1 MTKKLFLFI
10 VCIIFT
16 TAYPLKNNKNKTSQI
31 IDTWIW
37 EKTIGGENNPY
48 VSTPKTIGFNK
59 KIVFTPEGKIIT
71 YKDNVEIR
79 NSAYEIKKGFSIS
92 HQSEKDLIAFEG
104 KTYVIEN
111 LDNQN
116 LTIISNDSEGIRTI
130 YKK

>member
-10 VCIIFT
+10 VFIIFT

-48 VSTPKTIGFNK
+48 VTTPKTIGFNK
-59 KIVFTPEGKIIT
+59 KIVFTADGKIIT
-71 YKDNVEIR
+71 YRDDVEIR
-79 NSAYEIKKGFSIS
+79 NSMYEIKKGIS
-92 HQSEKDLIAFEG
+92 VFDQSEKDLISFEG
-104 KTYVIEN
+104 KTYIIEN
-111 LDNQN
+111 IDNQN
-116 LTIISNDSEGIRTI
+116 LTIISNDSEGTRTI

>member
-10 VCIIFT
+10 VSIIFT
-16 TAYPLKNNKNKTSQI
+16 TAYPLEINSAKTSQI
-31 IDTWIW
+31 IDTWVW

-48 VSTPKTIGFNK
+48 IATPKTIGFNK
-59 KIVFTPEGKIIT
+59 KIVFTHDGKIIT

-79 NSAYEIKKGFSIS
+79 NSTYEIKKGIS
-92 HQSEKDLIAFEG
+92 VFDQSEKDLISFEG
-104 KTYVIEN
+104 KTYIIEN

-116 LTIISNDSEGIRTI
+116 LTIISNDSEGARTI

>member
-10 VCIIFT
+10 VFSIFIT
-16 TAYPLKNNKNKTSQI
+16 TYSLEANTAKTSQI
-31 IDTWIW
+31 INTWMW

-59 KIVFTPEGKIIT
+59 KIVFTSDGKIIT

-79 NSAYEIKKGFSIS
+79 NSTYEIKKGISIFD
-92 HQSEKDLIAFEG
+92 QSESDLISFEG
-104 KTYVIEN
+104 KTYIIET

-116 LTIISNDSEGIRTI
+116 LIIISNDTEGTRTI